1 MVDSTYIYSHA
12 VRNPDPRS
20 VPAAHVGDSSAR
32 LTLGQTELLNS
43 IPDTDDV
50 IDLADAVRIVS
61 ADGRHAYGSIVTLM
75 NRGLVAAEFLDAPSV
90 DPEIVLRRL

>member
-1 MVDSTYIYSHA
+1 MVDSTYIHSHA
-12 VRNPDPRS
+12 VRNPGPRP
-20 VPAAHVGDSSAR
+20 VPTAHVGTSPVR
-32 LTLGQTELLNS
+32 LTLGQTDLLS
-43 IPDTDDV
+43 AIPETDDV